1 MIEKNDKSDLLDK
14 SQTVGYRSVH
24 YVVHLNTSRLAL
36 PEYSRFRGLVAEIQV
51 RTILQHA
58 WAEIEHD
65 TRYKAVDV
73 APTAIARRFVALAG
87 LLEIADREFQA
98 LQGSYERVSHEARQL
113 VAQGRLND
121 VEVTPEVLRAYLDNK
136 LGPDRR
142 MAQCWGMSL
151 DRQIAGWH
159 AFGWG
164 TAERRSRRRSSSSL
178 PSAAGR

>member
-1 MIEKNDKSDLLDK
+1 MRGRRRGVLDTAKEVDRVISKQCDAIEKNDKSDLLDK

-24 YVVHLNTSRLAL
+24 DVVHLNTSGLAL
-36 PEYSRFRGLVAEIQV
+36 PEYPRFRELVAEIQV

-58 WAEIEHD
+58 WAETEHD

-98 LQGSYERVSHEARQL
+98 LQDSYERITHEARQL

-121 VEVTPEVLRAYLDNK
+121 ARLLRKFLEHTSMTSWD
-136 LGPDRR
+136 P
-142 MAQCWGMSL
+142 
-151 DRQIAGWH
+151 IVGW
-159 AFGWG
+159 ASV
-164 TAERRSRRRSSSSL
+164 AE
-178 PSAAGR
+178 